1 MLTSTPHPMTK
12 MKSDNILRK
21 YGREVVERL
30 RSCGDESQMKALLQG
45 EGFTVSDTDLS
56 AIAEVMKTMGG
67 GLRELTLDELDQI
80 TGGTII

>member
-1 MLTSTPHPMTK
+1 MLTSTPHPMTT

-30 RSCGDESQMKALLQG
+30 RSCGDDSQMKALLQG
-45 EGFTVSDTDLS
+45 EGFTVSDSDLS

>member
-1 MLTSTPHPMTK
+1 MLTSTPHPMTT

-30 RSCGDESQMKALLQG
+30 RSCADESQMKALLQG
-45 EGFTVSDTDLS
+45 EGFTISDSDLS

>member
-1 MLTSTPHPMTK
+1 MLTSTPHLMTT

-21 YGREVVERL
+21 YGREVVELL
-30 RSCGDESQMKALLQG
+30 RSCADESQMKALLQG
-45 EGFTVSDTDLS
+45 EGFTVSDSDLS

>member
-1 MLTSTPHPMTK
+1 
-12 MKSDNILRK
+12 MKSVLK
-21 YGREVVERL
+21 
-30 RSCGDESQMKALLQG
+30 G
-45 EGFTVSDTDLS
+45 EGFTVSDSDLS

>member
-1 MLTSTPHPMTK
+1 MLTSTPHPMTT

-30 RSCGDESQMKALLQG
+30 RSCGDESQMKALLQS
-45 EGFTVSDTDLS
+45 EGFTVSDSDLS

>member
-1 MLTSTPHPMTK
+1 MLTSTPHPMTT

-45 EGFTVSDTDLS
+45 EGFTVSDSDLS

>member
-1 MLTSTPHPMTK
+1 

-30 RSCGDESQMKALLQG
+30 RSCADKSQMKALLQG
-45 EGFTVSDTDLS
+45 EGFTVSDSDLS

>member
-1 MLTSTPHPMTK
+1 MLTSTPHPMTT

-30 RSCGDESQMKALLQG
+30 RSCADESQMKALLQG
-45 EGFTVSDTDLS
+45 EGFTVSDSDLS

>member
-1 MLTSTPHPMTK
+1 

-30 RSCGDESQMKALLQG
+30 RSCSDESQMKALLQG
-45 EGFTVSDTDLS
+45 EGFTVSDSDLS

>member
-1 MLTSTPHPMTK
+1 MLTSTPHPMTT

-45 EGFTVSDTDLS
+45 EGFTISDSDLS